1 MDNKLE
7 IKKIDIK
14 DFRENGYLQEAN
26 RRFFHPLGLAL
37 EVSIED
43 GKELISGV
51 WDYREDK
58 EGIYYDIQN
67 SESERKEKFLKNK
80 NFIDSELKERGEIRK
95 SELGFKIEPIEGSP
109 ELIDDRVLSIAA
121 EFENYKKRVQ
131 KEKEE
136 LVTNTKVKMLTSIL
150 DMDNDLSIAL
160 KNIEDDG
167 VKLIANK
174 LTNFLKSQGIEE
186 IQTEEYD
193 QDLHEVI
200 SVLEVGES
208 KIIDVIGKGYTLNG
222 KPFRYPKIILGK

>member
-1 MDNKLE
+1 MSENLE

-14 DFRENGYLQEAN
+14 DFRESGYLQEAN

-43 GKELISGV
+43 EKELISGI

-67 SESERKEKFLKNK
+67 SEPERKEKFLKNK
-80 NFIDSELKERGEIRK
+80 NFIDFQLKERGDLRK

-109 ELIDDRVLSIAA
+109 ELIDDKVLSIAA

-136 LVTNTKVKMLTSIL
+136 LITNTKVKMLTSIL

-160 KNIEDDG
+160 KNIEDEG